1 MLQPKRTKYRKQF
14 KGKNYGLATRGSTV
28 AFGDFGL
35 KATERCRM
43 TAREIE
49 AARRAMARY
58 VKRGGQIWI
67 RVFPDVPI
75 TKKPLEVRMGS
86 GKGNVEYWVAKVLPG
101 KVLFEIE
108 GMSEEIA
115 REAFRLASAK
125 LPLLTTFVHRMV
137 GG

>member
-14 KGKNYGLATRGSTV
+14 KGRNVGYAVRGSSV
-28 AFGDFGL
+28 AFGEYGL
-35 KATERCRM
+35 KATSRARM

-49 AARRAMARY
+49 AARRAMSRA

-67 RVFPDVPI
+67 RLFPDVPI

-86 GKGNVEYWVAKVLPG
+86 GKGNVEYWVAKVTPG

-108 GMSEEIA
+108 GVPESEA
-115 REAFRLASAK
+115 REAFKLAAAK
-125 LPLLTTFVHRMV
+125 LSVPTAFVRRQV
-137 GG
+137 R